1 MRGGECCD
9 AAASDGFGFGEYQKF
24 NDARMSRWFSWE
36 MPEISAG
43 VFLSSDSLARSLA
56 ACACCICG
64 RTEKLTSTDEGGRE
78 GEREGA
84 FLSEQSTIRDVKPA

>member
-1 MRGGECCD
+1 MRGGECGD

-43 VFLSSDSLARSLA
+43 VFLSSDSLARSPRVRVA
-56 ACACCICG
+56 FA
-64 RTEKLTSTDEGGRE
+64 DEPRN
-78 GEREGA
+78 
-84 FLSEQSTIRDVKPA
+84 